1 MIRPKGSF
9 KMLQFI
15 KIGWTILLAVLGAT
29 TGAFL
34 LGGLSSIPLTIL
46 GGIIGLP
53 VGYLLGRYIPIWE
66 WFS

>member
-1 MIRPKGSF
+1 MIRSEGTVE
-9 KMLQFI
+9 MLQFI
-15 KIGWTILLAVLGAT
+15 KVGWAILLAILGAT
-29 TGAFL
+29 TGAVL

>member
-1 MIRPKGSF
+1 
-9 KMLQFI
+9 MLELI
-15 KIGWTILLAVLGAT
+15 KIGWTISLAIVGAIA
-29 TGAFL
+29 GAVL
-34 LGGLSSIPLTIL
+34 LGGFSSIPLTIL

>member
-1 MIRPKGSF
+1 MIRSEGNVE
-9 KMLQFI
+9 MLQFI
-15 KIGWTILLAVLGAT
+15 KVGWAILLAILGAT
-29 TGAFL
+29 TGAVL

>member
-1 MIRPKGSF
+1 MIRSEGTVE
-9 KMLQFI
+9 MLQFI
-15 KIGWTILLAVLGAT
+15 KVGWTILLAILGAT
-29 TGAFL
+29 TGAVL

-53 VGYLLGRYIPIWE
+53 VGYLLGRYVPIWE

>member
-1 MIRPKGSF
+1 MIRSEGTVE
-9 KMLQFI
+9 MLQFI
-15 KIGWTILLAVLGAT
+15 KVGWAILLAILGAT
-29 TGAFL
+29 TGAVL

-46 GGIIGLP
+46 GGIIGLA

>member
-1 MIRPKGSF
+1 
-9 KMLQFI
+9 MLEFI
-15 KIGWTILLAVLGAT
+15 QIGWIILLTILGAAA
-29 TGAFL
+29 GAIL

-53 VGYLLGRYIPIWE
+53 VGYILGRYIPIWE

>member
-1 MIRPKGSF
+1 MIRPKGSY
-9 KMLQFI
+9 KMLEFI
-15 KIGWTILLAVLGAT
+15 KIVWTILLTILGAAA
-29 TGAFL
+29 GALL
-34 LGGLSSIPLTIL
+34 LGGLSSISLTIL